1 MSRST
6 EITPEKIMQLT
17 NNGYDIFNWE
27 LSGIPKKNIP
37 SPLRSG
43 DTNPSF
49 QVKQSKSGMWIGVDY
64 GGSQWKGN
72 AISFI
77 QERYALS
84 FPEALNKIV
93 QDLGL
98 KEKSRVYKPIV
109 KNIQPKIKDY
119 VPNIEFNETPFSNK
133 GAVYWNSYHLPAD
146 FLQANNV
153 FEVGL
158 WAIDKKIQ
166 KKTEDEVVFAY
177 VPKDLDNKVKIL
189 RIGPNVPKEDKWR
202 TNIPNNYLWSYWRY
216 VDSPVQDLFV
226 AKSYKDE
233 LVLRFLGYNVISVQS
248 ENSNVLLTSGN
259 VDKINKI
266 ASNPII
272 VYGADPQGFKTSYQ
286 ITKATGWD
294 YFNIGRNYYKL
305 YELEDPADFVQEFG
319 MEPLK
324 TLIDLKL
331 GK

>member
-1 MSRST
+1 MSRTT

-27 LSGIPKKNIP
+27 LGHIPRKNIP
-37 SPLRSG
+37 SPLRCG
-43 DTNPSF
+43 DNIPSF
-49 QVKQSKSGMWIGVDY
+49 QVKQSKSGMWTFRDY
-64 GGSQWKGN
+64 GGDQKSGN

-77 QERYALS
+77 QERYNLTFS
-84 FPEALNKIV
+84 EAINKIV

-98 KEKSRVYKPIV
+98 KEKSRVYKPII
-109 KNIQPKIKDY
+109 KNIQPKVKNY
-119 VPNIEFNETPFSNK
+119 VPLIEFNEIPFSSK
-133 GAVYWNSYHLPAD
+133 GAAYWNSYHLPCD
-146 FLQANNV
+146 FLEKNNV

-166 KKTEDEVVFAY
+166 KKTEDEVTFVYWAEDI
-177 VPKDLDNKVKIL
+177 KKAKIL

-202 TNIPNNYLWSYWRY
+202 SGMHNSYLWSYY
-216 VDSPVQDLFV
+216 KYENNPVQDLFV

-233 LVLRFLGYNVISVQS
+233 LVLRFLGYEVISVQS
-248 ENSNVLLTSGN
+248 ENANVLLTSGN
-259 VDKINKI
+259 VDRINKI
-266 ASNPII
+266 ATNPIV

-286 ITKATGWD
+286 ITKAIGWD

-305 YELEDPADFVQEFG
+305 YKLEDPADFVQEFG

-331 GK
+331 NK

>member
-1 MSRST
+1 MSRTT

-27 LSGIPKKNIP
+27 LSGIPRKNIP
-37 SPLRSG
+37 SPLRCG
-43 DTNPSF
+43 DTVPSF
-49 QVKQSKSGMWIGVDY
+49 QVKQSRSGMWLAKDY
-64 GGSQWKGN
+64 GGNQWSGN
-72 AISFI
+72 AISFV
-77 QERYALS
+77 QERYGLS
-84 FPEALNKIV
+84 FPEAMQKIV

-98 KEKSRVYKPIV
+98 KEKSRVYKPII
-109 KNIQPKIKDY
+109 KNIQPKVKNY
-119 VPNIEFNETPFSNK
+119 VPLIEFNEIPFSSK
-133 GAVYWNSYHLPAD
+133 GAAYWNSYHLSTD

-153 FEVGL
+153 FEIGL

-166 KKTEDEVVFAY
+166 KKTEGEVTFCYYAEDIQK
-177 VPKDLDNKVKIL
+177 PKIL

-202 TNIPNNYLWSYWRY
+202 SGMHNSYLWSYY
-216 VDSPVQDLFV
+216 KYENNPVQDLFV

-233 LVLRFLGYNVISVQS
+233 LVLRFLGYEVISLQS
-248 ENSNVLLTSGN
+248 ENVKVLLESGN
-259 VDKINKI
+259 VEKINKVS
-266 ASNPII
+266 SNPII
-272 VYGADPQGFKTSYQ
+272 TLGADPQGWKTSYQ

-331 GK
+331 NK